1 MNTQH
6 IIQLLQQALQE
17 LQQQPQAQTP
27 QPAAT
32 APAAAPAPVIEES
45 RGVIGE
51 VGTHTGDIFDTDHGG
66 QFKVS
71 NRGERMTGF
80 FMKLDGGG
88 GCFVKAFGEA
98 CDTITAASVVGYTTD
113 DPPKPIYG
121 PGVRFKA
128 YLNIQPAPGK
138 RNPYRNVSQ
147 VQILEKVAQF

>member
-6 IIQLLQQALQE
+6 IVQLLQQALQE

-27 QPAAT
+27 QPIAT

-45 RGVIGE
+45 RSIVGE
-51 VGTHTGDIFDTDHGG
+51 VGTHTGDVFDADPQGN
-66 QFKVS
+66 FKLS

-80 FMKLDGGG
+80 FCKLEGGG

-98 CDTITAASVVGYTTD
+98 CDTITAASVVGYTTS

-138 RNPYRNVSQ
+138 RNPYRHVSNVE
-147 VQILEKVAQF
+147 IIEKVVQF